1 MADNGQCIQ
10 CGEALEDFFNFCPEC
25 GRSVTQ
31 EGEMTEREIIEMYFY
46 CGFTYSCILQLMS
59 KYHNIN
65 MSLSTLKRRLQSF
78 NLARSRDAIDV
89 DQIREAIR
97 KEMDG
102 PGCLFGYRSMWHSLR
117 MGHGL
122 TAPRER
128 VQRLMKEIDPDGCE
142 LRKRRRLRRRSYWSL
157 GPNHTWHID
166 GYDKLKDF
174 GFPIHGCVDGF
185 SRKVLWLNVSR
196 SNNDPSVVL
205 RFYLDCVDENEGC
218 PLIVQS
224 DCGTENGNI
233 AAAQCYFRVDATD
246 EYAGEKA
253 HRYGESKRNQ
263 RIEAWWS
270 CFKKSRSPWW
280 INLFKDLMDSGQFE
294 YGNVIHKECMWFCF
308 SDIIQE
314 DLNYTRALW
323 NNHYIRSSRYE
334 TVPGRPDELYYL
346 PERHDSEDQKQP
358 VNAEKLN
365 EVRQHVTDPVNQDNQ
380 DVQEYLNYVCTSEGL
395 EKPTD
400 WRSAL
405 NLYTILKQIAEQV

>member
-122 TAPRER
+122 TAPRDL

-218 PLIVQS
+218 PS
-224 DCGTENGNI
+224 SHSTE
-233 AAAQCYFRVDATD
+233 
-246 EYAGEKA
+246 
-253 HRYGESKRNQ
+253 
-263 RIEAWWS
+263 
-270 CFKKSRSPWW
+270 
-280 INLFKDLMDSGQFE
+280 
-294 YGNVIHKECMWFCF
+294 
-308 SDIIQE
+308 
-314 DLNYTRALW
+314 
-323 NNHYIRSSRYE
+323 
-334 TVPGRPDELYYL
+334 
-346 PERHDSEDQKQP
+346 
-358 VNAEKLN
+358 
-365 EVRQHVTDPVNQDNQ
+365 
-380 DVQEYLNYVCTSEGL
+380 
-395 EKPTD
+395 
-400 WRSAL
+400 
-405 NLYTILKQIAEQV
+405 